1 MAARTPH
8 GKVLADVLADGAWHD
23 YHQVVEAMM
32 PAVPPGVA
40 FRHAE
45 RRRAQHQTR
54 TVGTARAR
62 TVGDE
67 TTAVAAGARSLST
80 RLIRALRVDGS
91 LEERTVDGRRQIRR
105 TP

>member
-23 YHQVVEAMM
+23 HHQVVEAMM
-32 PAVPPGVA
+32 PAIPPGQA

-45 RRRAQHQTR
+45 RRRAAKAR
-54 TVGTARAR
+54 TAGKARAR

-67 TTAVAAGARSLST
+67 TTAVAAGARALST
-80 RLIRALRVDGS
+80 KLIRARRVDS
-91 LEERTVDGRRQIRR
+91 WLEERTVDGRRQIRR

>member
-8 GKVLADVLADGAWHD
+8 GKVLCQVLADGAWHD
-23 YHQVVEAMM
+23 HQQVVEAMM

-45 RRRAQHQTR
+45 RRRAAKAR
-54 TVGTARAR
+54 TTGTARAR

-80 RLIRALRVDGS
+80 RLIRARRVDGS

-105 TP
+105 AP